1 MIALRNVLVATDFS
15 ETSETALTYG
25 RALARAFG
33 ARLHLLH
40 VVEDLRAAAYAD
52 AAIAL
57 SPPGEWQDDIER
69 AGRERLEALVTAE
82 DRQDLRPT
90 TLLITSNSP
99 AKAIVEHAREASMD
113 IIVMGA
119 TGRGRVNRMLT
130 GSVADKVIRQAPCPV
145 LTVHHPER
153 EFVTPET
160 GLATTTTK

>member
-40 VVEDLRAAAYAD
+40 VVEDLRAASYAD

-69 AGRERLEALVTAE
+69 AGRQRLEALVTAE
-82 DRQDLRPT
+82 DRQDLRPLT
-90 TLLITSNSP
+90 VLITSNSP
-99 AKAIVEHAREASMD
+99 AKAIIEHASEASIDM
-113 IIVMGA
+113 IVMGA

-130 GSVADKVIRQAPCPV
+130 GSIADKVIRQAPCPV

-160 GLATTTTK
+160 GLATTSTK